1 MTTVEQRKFQE
12 AFQEHLDYDELLN
25 CTRCGFCLPSC
36 PTYVQSGKDEVQ
48 SPRGRIAL
56 MKGVVD
62 GLSEVTDEVSQSME
76 LCVGWRA
83 CEPACASGVNIGRL
97 LGQASETMHQADRK
111 PLHERLVINI
121 AFDKLLPHPERRIST

>member
-62 GLSEVTDEVSQSME
+62 GLIEVTDEVKQSIE
-76 LCVGWRA
+76 LCLGCRA
-83 CEPACASGVNIGRL
+83 CEPACPSGVNFGRL
-97 LGQASETMHQADRK
+97 RSEEHTSELQSRGH
-111 PLHERLVINI
+111 LVCRL
-121 AFDKLLPHPERRIST
+121 LLEKKKDEL

>member
-62 GLSEVTDEVSQSME
+62 GLIEVTDEVKQSIE
-76 LCVGWRA
+76 LCLGCRA
-83 CEPACASGVNIGRL
+83 CEPACPSGVNFGRL
-97 LGQASETMHQADRK
+97 LEQAREAIHQTRSE
-111 PLHERLVINI
+111 
-121 AFDKLLPHPERRIST
+121 ERRVGKEDRVR